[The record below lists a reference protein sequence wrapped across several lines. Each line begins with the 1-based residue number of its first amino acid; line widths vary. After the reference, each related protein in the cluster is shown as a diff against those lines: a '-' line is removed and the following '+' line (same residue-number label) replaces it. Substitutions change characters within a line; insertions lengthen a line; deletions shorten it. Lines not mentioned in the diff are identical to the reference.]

1 MEGVPKVQPNL
12 IAFTGELADTVEV
25 LELLRTAGGR
35 PFLVGGCVRDALLN
49 LPIKDLDIEV
59 FGLGTRDI
67 ENALR
72 KKFGIINVGA
82 AFGVTKLKDRSI
94 DVSVPRRENRTGAR
108 HHDFEVQ
115 ADPTMTAKEAAER
128 RDFTINAISWNPET
142 GEIID
147 PFNGLNRFKKRSAYA
162 MFLYKF
168 SEDPLRVLRGM
179 QFAARLK
186 FTIAPET
193 IKLCATLNPNDLPPE
208 RLFEEW
214 SKLILRGAKPSLGLN
229 FLRECGWTK
238 YFPELHAIIGV
249 ESRSDNGIPRAM
261 SGLILSSVWMFLPA
275 ERLNDRDEDLIVGLA
290 VLLHDL
296 GKATTTKI
304 EADGRL
310 HAYGHEAESEKL
322 ALNFLNQITR
332 ETKVVEA
339 VLSLVRWH
347 AQPYEL
353 WKTKSSDASVRRLA
367 EKVNRIDRLIR
378 VDSADRQGRGPASLG
393 ESPQGKWLLERSQAL
408 HVADSAP
415 KSILMGR
422 HLIAMGY
429 KPSDL
434 FSKILYDANEA
445 QLDGVFS
452 DESSAL
458 VWLKDYLSK
467 NNL

>member
-1 MEGVPKVQPNL
+1 MPNVRPNL
-12 IAFTGELADTVEV
+12 IAFTGELAGTVEV
-25 LELLRTAGGR
+25 LKLLREAGGR
-35 PFLVGGCVRDALLN
+35 PVLVGGCVRDALLN

-82 AFGVTKLKDRSI
+82 AFGVTKLKDMSI

-115 ADPTMTAKEAAER
+115 ADPTMTPKDAAER

-147 PFNGLNRFKKRSAYA
+147 PFNGLNDLKNGVLRHVSP
-162 MFLYKF
+162 KF

-186 FTIAPET
+186 FTVAPET

-214 SKLILRGAKPSLGLN
+214 SKLILRGVKPSLGLN

-238 YFPELHAIIGV
+238 YFPELHATIGV
-249 ESRSDNGIPRAM
+249 EQDPKWHPEGD
-261 SGLILSSVWMFLPA
+261 VWSHTLECMDVFA
-275 ERLNDRDEDLIVGLA
+275 SERLNNRDEDLIVGLA

-310 HAYGHEAESEKL
+310 HAYGHEAESERL
-322 ALNFLNQITR
+322 AVNFLNQITK
-332 ETKVVEA
+332 ETKVVES

-353 WKTKSSDASVRRLA
+353 WKIKSSDASVRRLA
-367 EKVNRIDRLIR
+367 KKVNRIDRLIR
-378 VDSADRQGRGPASLG
+378 VDSADRQGRGPSSIG
-393 ESPQGKWLLERSQAL
+393 ESPQGKWLMERALAL
-408 HVADSAP
+408 HVEDSAP

-422 HLIAMGY
+422 HLIALGY

-434 FSKILYDANEA
+434 FSKILNDANEA

-452 DESSAL
+452 DEASGL
-458 VWLKDYLSK
+458 VWLKEYLSK